1 MGKFLFVVAA
11 VLASFIAAESLVC
24 NQCGF
29 SVFGVCLNSNS
40 VTCSTNTSV
49 CYTGKAAFPSLTSF
63 SGFSNQGCQNT
74 TTGCNATTQSTL
86 LGVVYN
92 TTISCCSSDKCN
104 PVTITSG
111 APSTK
116 MAFTAAATVALLAS
130 VFSMH

>member
-1 MGKFLFVVAA
+1 MVNAPVS
-11 VLASFIAAESLVC
+11 VSAESLVC
-24 NQCGF
+24 NKCGF
-29 SVFGVCLNSNS
+29 SVFGVCLNSGE
-40 VTCSTNTSV
+40 VTCI
-49 CYTGKAAFPSLTSF
+49 FPSLTSF
-63 SGFSNQGCQNT
+63 SGFNNQGCQDT
-74 TTGCNATTQSTL
+74 TTGCNATTSASL
-86 LGVVYN
+86 LGVTYN

>member
-24 NQCGF
+24 NKCSF
-29 SVFGVCLNSNS
+29 SLLGVCLNSGT

-49 CYTGKAAFPSLTSF
+49 CYTGKAVFPSLTSF
-63 SGFSNQGCQNT
+63 SGFNNQGCQDT
-74 TTGCNATTQSTL
+74 TTGCNATTSASL
-86 LGVVYN
+86 LGVTYN